1 MIAFLTG
8 RLVARSDGSAL
19 LDVNG
24 VGYRLL
30 MSANSLGSLP
40 EPGDEVTILTH
51 LHVREDELT
60 LFGFE
65 NDDERRAFEAL
76 LGVSGVGPKVALATL
91 SVLTPAALAT
101 AVASEDVA
109 LVSSVPGVGKKTAQ
123 RIIVDLADRLGDS
136 SGIRAAGTQR
146 PSSAEGETRDAL
158 LAMGFSP
165 AEVSSALA
173 GAEGADAG
181 QLLRSALRRL
191 GGGA

>member
-136 SGIRAAGTQR
+136 SGGRAAGSQR
-146 PSSAEGETRDAL
+146 PSSAEGETHDAL